1 MGSWEVKGA
10 VTMNGKSWRDRFPEM
25 AEKVER
31 IKAPLNRGIAW
42 EGTEIW
48 AYKNR
53 PDNVIEAFKSNV
65 RKFPDKIAY
74 YFHPSGVTMTWSEV
88 SEKVNTMAY
97 SLRSDY
103 GFKKGDVLSLITLGG
118 PEFIISYLAIVTLGG
133 IAVPTNLGIAA
144 EGIATQI
151 NTVHSKGIVVST
163 EMWNSKVKS
172 IRNMLES
179 VKNVFLIGDEQTDD
193 CILFSSLVNKKVV
206 EEVSEEMD
214 EWDLCAI
221 SFTSGTTGAPKGTM
235 TMHINAIGCSQVV
248 GEVLQSESS
257 EDIAICMPPLY
268 HNTAVYA
275 NFLPALLLGHKLLV
289 MEAFIPIEAIKLI
302 EDQKATYGAAA
313 PVMLWLMMNHPEFK
327 NYDCSSFTKIL
338 FGGHAASKTFIN
350 QLKQEFS
357 PTTIVNGGS
366 VSESTAVGFALPTAD
381 AITKIASCGLATPN
395 TEIALFDFD
404 GTAITKPGEV
414 GEVAYKGQ
422 QTNAGYWEN
431 PQKTK
436 ETFRKDG
443 YVLSGDWAKID
454 EDGYLWLLDRKKD
467 MIVRGGQN
475 VYCIEI
481 ENILFMH
488 EKVLGAA
495 VVGVPDNVFSERV
508 KAVVVAKPGQT
519 ITPEMIT
526 EHCAKRLAPYEVP
539 EYVVIA
545 PAIPTNPA
553 GKTVK
558 QPLIDLWGEAEGV
571 SDPILEK
578 FKAYCSSMPEKF
590 LKIELLKTE
599 NRVYSPMNALH
610 EIEVNSED
618 GKKLRSIIEHNGIVE
633 LLKPDES
640 RFKQ

>member
-1 MGSWEVKGA
+1 MGSWEVKGP
-10 VTMNGKSWRDRFPEM
+10 VTMNGKSWRDRYPEM
-25 AEKVER
+25 ANKVER

-48 AYKNR
+48 AYKDR
-53 PDNVIEAFKSNV
+53 PKNIIEAFKSNV
-65 RKFPDKIAY
+65 KKSPDKDAY
-74 YFHPSGVTMTWSEV
+74 YFHPSGVTMTWSEMGD
-88 SEKVNTMAY
+88 KVNAMAY
-97 SLRSDY
+97 CLRNDF

-133 IAVPTNLGIAA
+133 IAVPTNLGLAA
-144 EGIATQI
+144 DGIATQI
-151 NTVHSKGIVVST
+151 NAVHAKGMVVSSD
-163 EMWNSKVKS
+163 MWETKVKS
-172 IRNMLES
+172 IRNELKSIE
-179 VKNVFLIGDEQTDD
+179 NVFLISDEKTND
-193 CILFSSLVNKKVV
+193 CILFSSLVNKKVS
-206 EEVSEEMD
+206 EEVSEAID

-235 TMHINAIGCSQVV
+235 TMHINALGCGQAAGDILESKSADEVV
-248 GEVLQSESS
+248 
-257 EDIAICMPPLY
+257 ICMAPLY

-275 NFLPALLLGHKLLV
+275 NFLPALLLGHKMLV
-289 MEAFIPIEAIKLI
+289 MEAFIPLEAIKLI
-302 EDQKATYGAAA
+302 EAQKATYCAAA
-313 PVMLWLMMNHPEFK
+313 PVMLWFMMNHPEFK
-327 NYDCSSFTKIL
+327 NHDCSSFKKIL

-350 QLKQEFS
+350 QLVKEFS
-357 PTTIVNGGS
+357 PTTFVNGGS
-366 VSESTAVGFALPTAD
+366 VSESTAAGFALPTAD
-381 AITKIASCGLATPN
+381 AIKKIASCGLSTPN
-395 TEIALFDFD
+395 TEIALFDND
-404 GTAITKPGEV
+404 GNAITKPEEI

-443 YVLSGDWAKID
+443 YVLSGDWAKLD

-481 ENILFMH
+481 ENTLFMH
-488 EKVLGAA
+488 ENVLGAA
-495 VVGVPDNVFSERV
+495 VVGIPDNVFSERI

-519 ITPEMIT
+519 ITPKMIV
-526 EHCAKRLAPYEVP
+526 EHCAERLAPYEIP

-553 GKTVK
+553 GKTLK
-558 QPLIDLWGEAEGV
+558 PPLVDLWGEVEGM
-571 SDPILEK
+571 SDPVLEK
-578 FKAYCSSMPEKF
+578 FKAFCSSMSEKL

-599 NRVYSPMNALH
+599 NQSYTPLGALH
-610 EIEVNSED
+610 ELEVDSEA
-618 GKKLRSIIEHNGIVE
+618 GKNLRSIIEQKGIVE
-633 LLKPDES
+633 LLKPDEA